1 MSASPHGAIRVEL
14 AHRFEVSLQ
23 EGFDYITDL
32 GNWPDYWPDLVRVE
46 PGSRWREPGD
56 RASLVLRLLGRE
68 REMAMTLGR
77 IEPCRLVEYVS
88 VQGDLPEVRHERHF
102 ADDGRGGLDYR
113 LVVEYAPRGGIH
125 GLFDRLLL
133 RRAVT
138 RAMRKTVSNL
148 DARFSAKRSRTS

>member
-1 MSASPHGAIRVEL
+1 
-14 AHRFEVSLQ
+14 
-23 EGFDYITDL
+23 
-32 GNWPDYWPDLVRVE
+32 
-46 PGSRWREPGD
+46 
-56 RASLVLRLLGRE
+56 
-68 REMAMTLGR
+68 MAMTLGR

-148 DARFSAKRSRTS
+148 DARFSARRSRTS